1 MQKKITKV
9 GSQVYQMGYFGITST
24 AQDATSEQETTISVS
39 DLSIAKTEPA
49 KAELTVNELN
59 SVALIGSDN

>member
-1 MQKKITKV
+1 
-9 GSQVYQMGYFGITST
+9 MGYFGITST
-24 AQDATSEQETTISVS
+24 AHGATSEQETTISVS